1 MQKNYKVR
9 ISQFLLHLIIAGLL
23 FIMLY
28 PLAMAFW
35 NSFKSDFSYS
45 QSRWYPTLP
54 LRIKNIAVAFGMVK
68 GFIINT
74 VIVAAAGPAAMLGI
88 SSLSAYTFSRMEFP
102 FRKALFSMVMLLMMV
117 PGVLTLVPAYI
128 LYKGLGFY
136 DSLFALILPIATG
149 GCIFGVFLLNSF
161 FGGLPKDIFESAKID
176 GAKEF
181 ECYYKIAL
189 PLCIPI
195 MGTLAI
201 IQIIGVWNDFLW
213 PRIMLSEEKYTISAG
228 LLLTF
233 AGEFT
238 SNMPVMFAGYLVASS
253 PLILLFIFAN
263 KFYIEGLVSTSI
275 KM

>member
-1 MQKNYKVR
+1 MKLKKPQVN
-9 ISQFLLHLIIAGLL
+9 QFILHFVIAVLL

-28 PLAMAFW
+28 PLMMALW
-35 NSFKSDFSYS
+35 NSFKSDLAYNS
-45 QSRWYPTLP
+45 SRWYPTLP
-54 LRIKNIAVAFGMVK
+54 LRVKNLVTAFSMVKNYIFNTVAVA
-68 GFIINT
+68 I
-74 VIVAAAGPAAMLGI
+74 AGPFIMLAI
-88 SSLSAYTFSRMEFP
+88 SSLAAYTFSRMDFP
-102 FRKALFSMVMLLMMV
+102 FKKTLFSMVIMLMMV

-128 LYKGLGFY
+128 LYKSLGLY
-136 DSLFALILPIATG
+136 DSLLALILPIATG

-161 FGGLPKDIFESAKID
+161 FGGLPKDTFESAKID
-176 GAKEF
+176 GATEF
-181 ECYYKIAL
+181 QCYYKIAL

-195 MGTLAI
+195 LGTLAI

-233 AGEFT
+233 AGEYT
-238 SNMPVMFAGYLVASS
+238 SNMPVMFAGYLAASS